1 MKRFRKLII
10 FNVLLLIFN
19 IILFSDALIGLDIIG
34 QTALSTARGV
44 TFVFLSI
51 AVFIYGNYRILFS
64 ARSSPQKTTDN
75 QFETLEN
82 CVTRISE
89 YIRREGKT
97 FQTSLHKMKDQLK
110 RMINKEEVIT
120 NILLQ
125 KFDETEMSYLK
136 FQEHIID
143 AKKVM
148 CRNTRS
154 VLNRLYGFDE
164 REYEKSIKMHPKS
177 RHTESKRALLNEYR
191 DFIIQTV
198 DYNEDLLYKLDRLI
212 LELSKLNDAEELN
225 HMDAL
230 EELDKLIY
238 NTKWYK

>member
-1 MKRFRKLII
+1 MKRFGKLIL
-10 FNVLLLIFN
+10 FNVLLLIINVFV
-19 IILFSDALIGLDIIG
+19 FSDVFLGLDIIG
-34 QTALSTARGV
+34 QSALSTALGI
-44 TFVFLSI
+44 TCVFLSI

-64 ARSSPQKTTDN
+64 ARPSLQKAADN
-75 QFETLEN
+75 QFETPES
-82 CVTRISE
+82 CIAQVSE

-97 FQTSLHKMKDQLK
+97 FHASLHKMKDQLK
-110 RMINKEEVIT
+110 RMINKEGVIT

-125 KFDETEMSYLK
+125 KFEATEMSYLK
-136 FQEHIID
+136 FQEHIVE

-164 REYEKSIKMHPKS
+164 REYEKSIKMHPNN
-177 RHTESKRALLNEYR
+177 RHTEAKRALLNEYK
-191 DFIIQTV
+191 DFVSQTV
-198 DYNEDLLYKLDRLI
+198 DFNEDLLYKLDRLI
-212 LELSKLNDAEELN
+212 LEISKLNDAEDLN

-230 EELDKLIY
+230 EDLDKLIY